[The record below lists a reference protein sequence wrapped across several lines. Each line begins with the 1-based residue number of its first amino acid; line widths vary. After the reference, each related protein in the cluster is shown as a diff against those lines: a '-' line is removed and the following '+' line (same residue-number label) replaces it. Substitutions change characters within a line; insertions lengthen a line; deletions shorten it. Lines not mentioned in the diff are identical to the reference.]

1 MINTIEI
8 NDTKLVAGLMSRGYN
23 PTERFIRGRE
33 VYFVFEKDQE
43 LDNLID
49 RFSKNDLEV
58 DALSYALTM
67 KSVKQMVWNALDR
80 NE

>member
-1 MINTIEI
+1 MNSTIEI
-8 NDTKLVAGLMSRGYN
+8 NDTKLVAGLISKGYT

-33 VYFVFEKDQE
+33 VYFVFEKDEE
-43 LDNLID
+43 LESLID
-49 RFSKNDLEV
+49 RFNKNDFEV